1 MKKGFSEPTEYTKA
15 LLEIIGD
22 QQFSRLRNPSPRDN
36 DLKFIHEITCEN
48 GSGSYPVLY
57 KISYIWGDDAGKKL
71 LKLLYI
77 EYEGKYKK
85 ESSKKED
92 IFLWLKKHQ
101 ASLKNENLERLF
113 LKEEIYQYA

>member
-1 MKKGFSEPTEYTKA
+1 MKSSINY
-15 LLEIIGD
+15 
-22 QQFSRLRNPSPRDN
+22 LR
-36 DLKFIHEITCEN
+36 N
-48 GSGSYPVLY
+48 GSGLYPILY

-85 ESSKKED
+85 EASKKED

-101 ASLKNENLERLF
+101 ASLKNENLEDYF
-113 LKEEIYQYA
+113 